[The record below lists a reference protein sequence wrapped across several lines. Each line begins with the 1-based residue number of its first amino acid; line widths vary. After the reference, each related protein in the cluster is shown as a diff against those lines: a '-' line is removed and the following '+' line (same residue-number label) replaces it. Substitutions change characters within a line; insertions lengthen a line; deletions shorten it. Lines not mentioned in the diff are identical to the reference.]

1 MGDGLPCCLPIP
13 VEPLM
18 DGRYVVIIFVTRT
31 SRSSLMKSQFEEE
44 ATTFESSETL
54 RLELKTC
61 RERLAEV
68 EELLG
73 SYEQAEVLL
82 QGEQR
87 LTEKIAR
94 GDALQEILEEA
105 CKLTERALDGAI
117 AIIML
122 LDGNRLRRGAAP
134 SLPKY
139 IAEVDGFE
147 IGPNVGTCSAAAAR
161 KERVITSDIT
171 KDPNW
176 AGYLDLAAKHRLRSG
191 WATPIL
197 SSSGAV
203 LGTFALYW
211 RDSRNPGPR
220 HLQIIDQVVRLL
232 ALAIQRKDAAE
243 ALRASEKLARS
254 QAEALTLTLAAL
266 ARETDPSR
274 ATEHVL
280 RTVTAQL
287 DAHSCSVWL
296 LDPVSGL
303 MGFEFALEDGQF
315 KSKTESAIAA
325 VSPLSPV
332 NAIYPWPEILRT
344 GRPCVIEDIRQGE
357 DFPWRQR
364 LLALGVVTV
373 LVVPM
378 MIAGKMEGVIGVR
391 FVRKRVFREEE
402 QELAQVLANQAM
414 LAFQL
419 ARLSSQ
425 SRKAAIVE
433 ERNRVARDIHDTLAQ
448 GFTGVIAH
456 LEAASGAAARKKTA
470 KASHHLEQAGELA
483 REGLREARRSVQAL
497 RPLALEEKP
506 LAAALR
512 DLIERMTAGTPM
524 KAELTVQGTPTGL
537 PQEWESNL
545 LHIGQE
551 SLTNAIRHS
560 QASKLN
566 ALLIFETGEIR
577 LEVRDNG
584 RGFDPAKTNGTFGV
598 QGIRE
603 RVNGMGGKFTI
614 QSAEGRGTLISIML
628 PLKNTA
634 ELEDV

>member
-1 MGDGLPCCLPIP
+1 
-13 VEPLM
+13 
-18 DGRYVVIIFVTRT
+18 
-31 SRSSLMKSQFEEE
+31 MKSQFEVE
-44 ATTFESSETL
+44 ATTFESGESL
-54 RLELKTC
+54 RLELKSC
-61 RERLAEV
+61 RDRLAEV

-73 SYEQAEVLL
+73 SYQQAETLL

-94 GDALQEILEEA
+94 GDALQDILEEA

-122 LDGNRLRRGAAP
+122 LDVNRLRRGAAP

-139 IAEVDGFE
+139 VAEVDGFE
-147 IGPNVGTCSAAAAR
+147 IDPKIGTCSAAAAR

-176 AGYLDLAAKHRLRSG
+176 AGYLDLAAKHRLRAG

-197 SSSGAV
+197 SSGDAV

-211 RDSRNPGPR
+211 RYPGSPGSR
-220 HLQIIDQVVRLL
+220 HLQIIDQIVRLL
-232 ALAIQRKDAAE
+232 ALAIQRKDAAQ

-254 QAEALTLTLAAL
+254 QSEALTQTLAAL

-315 KSKTESAIAA
+315 KTKTESAIAA
-325 VSPLSPV
+325 VSPSAPP
-332 NAIYPWPEILRT
+332 NAIYPWAEISRT

-357 DFPWRQR
+357 GFPWRQR

-391 FVRKRVFREEE
+391 FIRKRVFREEE

-419 ARLSSQ
+419 SRLSSQ
-425 SRKAAIVE
+425 SRQAAIVE

-456 LEAASGAAARKKTA
+456 LEAAGGAAVRKKTA
-470 KASHHLEQAGELA
+470 KVSRHIEQAGELA

-497 RPLALEEKP
+497 RPLALEEKS
-506 LAAALR
+506 LTAALR
-512 DLIERMTAGTPM
+512 DLIERMTAGMPM
-524 KAELTVQGTPTGL
+524 KAELTLQGTPTGL

-551 SLTNAIRHS
+551 SLANAIRHS
-560 QASKLN
+560 QASKFDV
-566 ALLIFETGEIR
+566 LLVFGTSEIR

-584 RGFDPAKTNGTFGV
+584 RGFDSAKTNGGFGV
-598 QGIRE
+598 RGIKE
-603 RVNGMGGKFTI
+603 RVNGMGGQLTI
-614 QSAEGRGTLISIML
+614 QSAEGRGTMISIVL
-628 PLKNTA
+628 PLKTNA
-634 ELEDV
+634 EPEEEDL